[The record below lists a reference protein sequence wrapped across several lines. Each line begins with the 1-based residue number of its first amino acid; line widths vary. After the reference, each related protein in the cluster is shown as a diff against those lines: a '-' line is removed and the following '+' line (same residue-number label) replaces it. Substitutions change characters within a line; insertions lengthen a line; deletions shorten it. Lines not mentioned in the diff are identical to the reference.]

1 MPDPKAQTLESGV
14 DAGAAR
20 VEDRRSRAGV
30 RRPGAADGI
39 SITRW
44 SLALSLTLAL
54 SVVAAAFTLVW
65 NRTLTLGET
74 QVQLVASVA
83 DLNARVTGLESE
95 VRDLRAEMRD
105 LRMEIRDLRTEMRE
119 EIGSL
124 RAEMREEIGGLRED
138 IRDLADLIREREPP
152 VPSPVAAV
160 Q

>member
-1 MPDPKAQTLESGV
+1 MPDPKAQTLESGA

-20 VEDRRSRAGV
+20 AEDRRSRAGV

-54 SVVAAAFTLVW
+54 TVVAAAFTLVW

-105 LRMEIRDLRTEMRE
+105 LRMEMRDLRTEMRE

-124 RAEMREEIGGLRED
+124 RAEMREEIGGLREE

-152 VPSPVAAV
+152 VPSPVPAV